1 MTNMK
6 NLKILFLLILMVMP
20 VFAAKIK
27 SGEELIVEM
36 HKKYESKWYKTLTFV
51 QKTTNYKEDGTSVVS
66 TWYEALS
73 VPGKLRIDFDPLEK
87 GGGILF
93 VDGMLH
99 SFRDGK
105 LAGSRPFAHPL
116 LILGFDVYGQPVEK
130 TIGQI
135 KDMKIDLSVV
145 HEEMWDGNAVYV
157 VGAKQGDLKTP
168 QFWVDKKN
176 LYFVRLIELAGK
188 DKQSIHETQ
197 FNKYIKMK
205 SGGWV
210 SAEVQFFVDGKR
222 ATTEEYSDIQTGV
235 SLDANLYDPSQWMTA
250 DRKYFQKK

>member
-1 MTNMK
+1 MK
-6 NLKILFLLILMVMP
+6 NFKILILLVFLALPAL
-20 VFAAKIK
+20 AAKIK
-27 SGEELIVEM
+27 SGDDLIAAM

-51 QKTTNYKEDGTSVVS
+51 QKTTNYKPDGTSQVS

-73 VPGKLRIDFDPLEK
+73 VPGKLRIDFEPLDK
-87 GGGILF
+87 GDGLMF

-99 SFRDGK
+99 QFRDGK
-105 LAGSRPFAHPL
+105 RAASRAFAHPL

-135 KDMKIDLSVV
+135 KDMKIDLSVI
-145 HEEMWDGNAVYV
+145 HEDTWDGRAVYV
-157 VGAKQGDLKTP
+157 VGAEQGDLKTP

-176 LYFVRLIELAGK
+176 LYFVRLIDLAGK
-188 DKQSIHETQ
+188 DRTSVHETQ

-210 SAEVQFFVDGKR
+210 SAEVQFIVDGKR
-222 ATTEEYSDIQTGV
+222 TTSEEYSDIQTGV
-235 SLDANLYDPSQWMTA
+235 LLDANLFDSSKWMTA